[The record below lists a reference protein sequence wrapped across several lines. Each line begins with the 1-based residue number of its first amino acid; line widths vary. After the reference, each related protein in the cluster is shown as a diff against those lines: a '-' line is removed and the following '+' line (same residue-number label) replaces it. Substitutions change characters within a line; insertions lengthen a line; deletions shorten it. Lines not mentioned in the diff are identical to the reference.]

1 MPDRIIHLSN
11 TPLAGA
17 PARLSRTLNR
27 LTDWDSLCF
36 LEQDY
41 KSPMNGLF
49 TDNCFV
55 LSGSDDDDCFQLLR
69 ESLLTA
75 EIIHVH
81 NYITPRIVTLLMNT
95 EFKASVVY
103 HLHSPTR
110 EGPLYVSRQPDIRVP
125 VARTL
130 VVAQM
135 HPRFY
140 ETATPVPN
148 IVPAAPPSLRP
159 EPDGKIRILY
169 APAQLR
175 AGRWNG
181 KACRELNEAMDA
193 VAHRPDVE
201 VVKLSRP
208 QPSHVLERIRA
219 MCDITIDE
227 VATGGF
233 HQISLEGLQAGN
245 AVINGAD
252 EISQRIMMGWTGGER
267 PPFVVSS
274 PRTIGDDLQRLIE
287 DREYLE
293 SCKAASREFARK
305 HLQPADLIKIYERTY
320 ADILGRS

>member
-1 MPDRIIHLSN
+1 MPNRIVHLSN

-17 PARLSRTLNR
+17 PARLSQTLNQ

-41 KSPMNGLF
+41 KVPMNGLF
-49 TDNCFV
+49 TQNCYV
-55 LSGSDDDDCFQLLR
+55 LSGSDDDDCVKLLR
-69 ESLLTA
+69 EAIKSA
-75 EIIHVH
+75 SIIHIH
-81 NYITPRIVTLLMNT
+81 NYITPRIVTMLMSV
-95 EFKASVVY
+95 EFTAPVLY

-110 EGPLYVSRQPDIRVP
+110 EGPLYVSRQLDIRLP

-130 VVAQM
+130 AVAQM

-140 ETATPVPN
+140 VDAIPVPN
-148 IVPAAPPSLRP
+148 IVPLALPDLRA

-175 AGRWNG
+175 NGRWNG
-181 KACRELNEAMDA
+181 KGSQELGHAMEA
-193 VAHRPDVE
+193 VSHRPNVE

-227 VATGGF
+227 IVTGGF

-252 EISQRIMMGWTGGER
+252 EISQRVMMGWTGGAR
-267 PPFVVSS
+267 PPFIVST
-274 PRTIGDDLQRLIE
+274 PRTIENNLLKLIE
-287 DREYLE
+287 DRNYLADR
-293 SCKAASREFARK
+293 KQASRAFADK
-305 HLQPADLIKIYERTY
+305 HLQPAELIKIYEKTY
-320 ADILGRS
+320 AETLGRS